1 MGQCP
6 LRDAKPPESETWNSV
21 PINSKFTFKLE
32 LGLSKFQFHGQPEE
46 VKSRKTG
53 RYVTVSTRDEPFKAF
68 VPDALP
74 PRPPIAMDSTLERLH
89 GEAQLALGRLDG
101 IVSLLP
107 APEQFLYAY
116 VRKEAVASS
125 QIEGTQSSLSDLL
138 AYEITAAPGIP
149 VEDVREVSDCV
160 AAYEHADQ
168 RMTAGFPLS
177 LRLICEAHEK
187 LLAGGRGKDQS
198 PGQFRRSQNWIGG
211 SRPGNARFVPPPA
224 DEVPDCMGA
233 LEKFLHDDPVKT
245 PPLIKAA
252 LAHVQFETIHPFLD
266 GNGRVG
272 RLLIPLILRQE
283 RALQYPLLHLSLFF
297 KEHRARY
304 YELLQEVRLKGHW
317 ESWLDFFFQG
327 VRDIAERTA
336 SDIQQSLA
344 LFEKD
349 RIRISQMGRSAR
361 SCSRIHG
368 QMRAQPMTS
377 IAALSLATGLAPTTI
392 ATSLAKLGNIGIVRE
407 ITGGR
412 YGRLYAYDGY
422 LKILAPYG

>member
-1 MGQCP
+1 
-6 LRDAKPPESETWNSV
+6 V
-21 PINSKFTFKLE
+21 
-32 LGLSKFQFHGQPEE
+32 E
-46 VKSRKTG
+46 VKIRKTG
-53 RYVTVSTRDEPFKAF
+53 RYVTVSTRDESFKAF
-68 VPDALP
+68 VPDSLP
-74 PRPPIAMDSTLERLH
+74 PRPPIVMDSTLERLH

-138 AYEITAAPGIP
+138 AYEVTAAPGIP

-168 RMTAGFPLS
+168 RMTGGFPLS

-187 LLAGGRGKDQS
+187 LLASGRGKDQS

-224 DEVPDCMGA
+224 DEVLNCMGA

-272 RLLIPLILRQE
+272 RLLIPLILREE
-283 RALQYPLLHLSLFF
+283 RVLQYPLLHLSLFF
-297 KEHRARY
+297 KQHRARY

-327 VRDIAERTA
+327 VRDIAEKTA
-336 SDIQQSLA
+336 SDIQQALA

-349 RIRISQMGRSAR
+349 RFRISQMGRSAR
-361 SCSRIHG
+361 SCLLIHER
-368 QMRAQPMTS
+368 MKAQPMTS
-377 IAALSLATGLAPTTI
+377 IAALSLATKLTPTTT
-392 ATSLAKLGNIGIVRE
+392 AASLAKLAKIEMVRE
-407 ITGGR
+407 ITGSR

-422 LKILAPYG
+422 LKILAPYE

>member
-1 MGQCP
+1 M
-6 LRDAKPPESETWNSV
+6 
-21 PINSKFTFKLE
+21 
-32 LGLSKFQFHGQPEE
+32 H
-46 VKSRKTG
+46 VKARKTG

-74 PRPPIAMDSTLERLH
+74 PRPPIVMDSMLERLH

-138 AYEITAAPGIP
+138 AYEITAAQGAP

-160 AAYEHADQ
+160 AAYEHADK
-168 RMTAGFPLS
+168 RMTGGFPLS
-177 LRLICEAHEK
+177 LRLICEAHKK
-187 LLAGGRGKDQS
+187 LLARGRGKDQS

-224 DEVPDCMGA
+224 DEVLNCMGE

-283 RALQYPLLHLSLFF
+283 RVLQYPLLHLSLFF

-336 SDIQQSLA
+336 SDIQEALA
-344 LFEKD
+344 IFEND
-349 RIRISQMGRSAR
+349 RTRIAQLGRSAR
-361 SCSRIHG
+361 SSLRIHE
-368 QMRAQPMTS
+368 QMRLQPITS
-377 IAALSLATGLAPTTI
+377 IAALAASTELTPTTI
-392 ATSLAKLGNIGIVRE
+392 AASLAKLAKIGMVKE
-407 ITGGR
+407 ITGGK

-422 LKILAPYG
+422 LKILAPYE

>member
-1 MGQCP
+1 MK
-6 LRDAKPPESETWNSV
+6 A
-21 PINSKFTFKLE
+21 
-32 LGLSKFQFHGQPEE
+32 
-46 VKSRKTG
+46 RKTG

-74 PRPPIAMDSTLERLH
+74 PRPPIVMDSTLEKLH

-138 AYEITAAPGIP
+138 AYEITAAQGIP
-149 VEDVREVSDCV
+149 VEDIREVSDCV

-168 RMTAGFPLS
+168 RMTGGFPLS
-177 LRLICEAHEK
+177 LRLICEAHKK
-187 LLAGGRGKDQS
+187 LLARGRGKDQS

-224 DEVPDCMGA
+224 DEVLNCMGE

-283 RALQYPLLHLSLFF
+283 RVLQYPLLHLSLFF

-304 YELLQEVRLKGHW
+304 FELLQEVRHKGHW

-336 SDIQQSLA
+336 SDIQEALA
-344 LFEKD
+344 IFEND
-349 RIRISQMGRSAR
+349 RTRIAQLGRSAR
-361 SCSRIHG
+361 SGLRIHE
-368 QMRAQPMTS
+368 QMRLQPITS
-377 IAALSLATGLAPTTI
+377 IAALAASTELTPTTI
-392 ATSLAKLGNIGIVRE
+392 AASLAKLAKIGMVKE
-407 ITGGR
+407 ITGGK

-422 LKILAPYG
+422 LKILAPYE

>member
-1 MGQCP
+1 M
-6 LRDAKPPESETWNSV
+6 
-21 PINSKFTFKLE
+21 
-32 LGLSKFQFHGQPEE
+32 E
-46 VKSRKTG
+46 VKARKTG
-53 RYVTVSTRDEPFKAF
+53 RYVTLSTRDEPFRAF
-68 VPDALP
+68 VPDTLP
-74 PRPPIAMDSTLERLH
+74 PRPPIVMDSTLERLH

-101 IVSLLP
+101 IVSLLA

-160 AAYEHADQ
+160 AAYEHTYQ
-168 RMTAGFPLS
+168 RMTRGFPLS

-187 LLAGGRGKDQS
+187 LLASGRGKDQS

-224 DEVPDCMGA
+224 DEVISCMGA

-283 RALQYPLLHLSLFF
+283 GVLKYPLLHLSLFF

-317 ESWLDFFFQG
+317 ESWLDYFFQG

-336 SDIQQSLA
+336 SDIHHALA

-349 RIRISQMGRSAR
+349 RIRISQIGRSAR
-361 SCSRIHG
+361 SCLLIHER
-368 QMRAQPMTS
+368 MKAQPITS
-377 IAALSLATGLAPTTI
+377 IAALSQATELTPTTI
-392 ATSLAKLGNIGIVRE
+392 AASLAKLAKMEVIKE
-407 ITGGR
+407 TTGAT

-422 LKILAPYG
+422 LKILAPCE

>member
-1 MGQCP
+1 
-6 LRDAKPPESETWNSV
+6 V
-21 PINSKFTFKLE
+21 
-32 LGLSKFQFHGQPEE
+32 E
-46 VKSRKTG
+46 VKARKTG

-74 PRPPIAMDSTLERLH
+74 PRPPIVMDSTLERLH

-160 AAYEHADQ
+160 AAYEHADK
-168 RMTAGFPLS
+168 RMTGGFPLS

-187 LLAGGRGKDQS
+187 LLTSGRGKDQS

-224 DEVPDCMGA
+224 DEVIDCMGA

-283 RALQYPLLHLSLFF
+283 GVLKYPLLHLSLFF

-317 ESWLDFFFQG
+317 ESWLDYFFQG

-336 SDIQQSLA
+336 SDIHQALA

-349 RIRISQMGRSAR
+349 RIRISQIGRSAR
-361 SCSRIHG
+361 SCLLIHER
-368 QMRAQPMTS
+368 MKAQPMTS
-377 IAALSLATGLAPTTI
+377 IAALSLATELTPTTTG
-392 ATSLAKLGNIGIVRE
+392 ASLAKLAKMGVVKE
-407 ITGGR
+407 TTGSR

-422 LKILAPYG
+422 LKILAPND

>member
-1 MGQCP
+1 M
-6 LRDAKPPESETWNSV
+6 
-21 PINSKFTFKLE
+21 
-32 LGLSKFQFHGQPEE
+32 
-46 VKSRKTG
+46 
-53 RYVTVSTRDEPFKAF
+53 TVSTRDEPFKAF

-74 PRPPIAMDSTLERLH
+74 PRPPIVMDSMLERLH

-138 AYEITAAPGIP
+138 AYEITAAQGAP

-168 RMTAGFPLS
+168 RMTGGFPLS
-177 LRLICEAHEK
+177 LRLICEAHKK
-187 LLAGGRGKDQS
+187 LLARGRGKDQS

-224 DEVPDCMGA
+224 DEVLNCMGE

-283 RALQYPLLHLSLFF
+283 RVLQYPLLHLSLFF

-336 SDIQQSLA
+336 SDIQEA
-344 LFEKD
+344 LVIFEND
-349 RIRISQMGRSAR
+349 RIRIAQLGRSAR
-361 SCSRIHG
+361 SGLRIHE
-368 QMRAQPMTS
+368 QMRLQPITS
-377 IAALSLATGLAPTTI
+377 IAALAAPTELTPTTI
-392 ATSLAKLGNIGIVRE
+392 AASLAKLAKIGMVKE
-407 ITGGR
+407 ITGGK

-422 LKILAPYG
+422 LKILAPYE

>member
-1 MGQCP
+1 MK
-6 LRDAKPPESETWNSV
+6 A
-21 PINSKFTFKLE
+21 
-32 LGLSKFQFHGQPEE
+32 
-46 VKSRKTG
+46 RKTG

-74 PRPPIAMDSTLERLH
+74 PRPPIVMDSTLERLH

-138 AYEITAAPGIP
+138 AYEITAAQGAP

-168 RMTAGFPLS
+168 RMTGGFPLS
-177 LRLICEAHEK
+177 LRLICEAHKK
-187 LLAGGRGKDQS
+187 LLARGRGKDQS

-224 DEVPDCMGA
+224 DEVLNCMGA

-283 RALQYPLLHLSLFF
+283 CVLRYPLLHLSLFF

-336 SDIQQSLA
+336 SDIQEALA
-344 LFEKD
+344 IFEND
-349 RIRISQMGRSAR
+349 RTRIAQLGRSAR
-361 SCSRIHG
+361 SSLRIHE
-368 QMRAQPMTS
+368 QMRLQPITS
-377 IAALSLATGLAPTTI
+377 IAALAASTELTPTTI
-392 ATSLAKLGNIGIVRE
+392 AASLAKLAKIGMVKE
-407 ITGGR
+407 ITGGK

-422 LKILAPYG
+422 LKILAPYE

>member
-1 MGQCP
+1 M
-6 LRDAKPPESETWNSV
+6 
-21 PINSKFTFKLE
+21 
-32 LGLSKFQFHGQPEE
+32 H
-46 VKSRKTG
+46 VKARKTG

-74 PRPPIAMDSTLERLH
+74 PRPPIVMNSALETLH

-138 AYEITAAPGIP
+138 AYEITAAQGVP

-168 RMTAGFPLS
+168 RMTGGFPLS
-177 LRLICEAHEK
+177 LRLICEAHKK
-187 LLAGGRGKDQS
+187 LLARGRGKDQS

-224 DEVPDCMGA
+224 DEVLNCMGE

-283 RALQYPLLHLSLFF
+283 RVLQYPLLHLSLFF

-336 SDIQQSLA
+336 SDIQEA
-344 LFEKD
+344 LVIFEND
-349 RIRISQMGRSAR
+349 RIRIAQLGRSTR
-361 SCSRIHG
+361 SCLRIHE
-368 QMRAQPMTS
+368 QMRVQPITS
-377 IAALSLATGLAPTTI
+377 IAALAASTELTPTTI
-392 ATSLAKLGNIGIVRE
+392 AASLAKLAKIGMVKE
-407 ITGGR
+407 ITGGK

-422 LKILAPYG
+422 LKILAPYE

>member
-1 MGQCP
+1 
-6 LRDAKPPESETWNSV
+6 V
-21 PINSKFTFKLE
+21 
-32 LGLSKFQFHGQPEE
+32 H
-46 VKSRKTG
+46 VKARKTG

-74 PRPPIAMDSTLERLH
+74 PRPPIVMDSTLERLH

-138 AYEITAAPGIP
+138 AYEITAAQGIP

-168 RMTAGFPLS
+168 RMTGGFPLS
-177 LRLICEAHEK
+177 LRLICEAHKK
-187 LLAGGRGKDQS
+187 LLARGRGKDQS

-224 DEVPDCMGA
+224 DEVLNCMGA

-266 GNGRVG
+266 DNGRVG

-283 RALQYPLLHLSLFF
+283 CVLRYPLLHLSLFF

-336 SDIQQSLA
+336 SDIQEALA
-344 LFEKD
+344 IFEND
-349 RIRISQMGRSAR
+349 RTRIAQLGRSAR
-361 SCSRIHG
+361 SSLRIHE
-368 QMRAQPMTS
+368 QMRLQPITS
-377 IAALSLATGLAPTTI
+377 IAALAASTELTPTTI
-392 ATSLAKLGNIGIVRE
+392 AASLAKLAKIGMVKE
-407 ITGGR
+407 ITGGK

-422 LKILAPYG
+422 LKILAPYE

>member
-1 MGQCP
+1 M
-6 LRDAKPPESETWNSV
+6 
-21 PINSKFTFKLE
+21 
-32 LGLSKFQFHGQPEE
+32 
-46 VKSRKTG
+46 
-53 RYVTVSTRDEPFKAF
+53 TVSTRDEPFKAF

-74 PRPPIAMDSTLERLH
+74 PRPPIVMDSTLERLH
-89 GEAQLALGRLDG
+89 GEAQVALGRLDG

-138 AYEITAAPGIP
+138 AYEITAAQGVP

-168 RMTAGFPLS
+168 RMTGGFPLS
-177 LRLICEAHEK
+177 LRLICEAHKK
-187 LLAGGRGKDQS
+187 LLARGRGKDQS

-224 DEVPDCMGA
+224 DEVLTCMGA

-283 RALQYPLLHLSLFF
+283 RVLQYPLLHLSLFF

-336 SDIQQSLA
+336 SDIQEA
-344 LFEKD
+344 LVIFEND
-349 RIRISQMGRSAR
+349 RIRIAQLGRSAR
-361 SCSRIHG
+361 SCLRIHE
-368 QMRAQPMTS
+368 QMRLQPITS
-377 IAALSLATGLAPTTI
+377 IAALAASTELTPTTI
-392 ATSLAKLGNIGIVRE
+392 AVSLAKLAKIGMVKE
-407 ITGGR
+407 ITGGK

-422 LKILAPYG
+422 LKILAPYE

>member
-1 MGQCP
+1 
-6 LRDAKPPESETWNSV
+6 V
-21 PINSKFTFKLE
+21 
-32 LGLSKFQFHGQPEE
+32 E
-46 VKSRKTG
+46 VKARKTG
-53 RYVTVSTRDEPFKAF
+53 RYVTVYTRDEPFKAF
-68 VPDALP
+68 VPNALP
-74 PRPPIAMDSTLERLH
+74 PRPPIAMDPTLERLH

-101 IVSLLP
+101 IASLLP

-138 AYEITAAPGIP
+138 AYEITVAPGIP

-168 RMTAGFPLS
+168 RMTGGFPLS

-187 LLAGGRGKDQS
+187 LLASGRGKDQS

-224 DEVPDCMGA
+224 DEVLNCMGA

-272 RLLIPLILRQE
+272 RLLIPLILREE
-283 RALQYPLLHLSLFF
+283 RVLQYPLLHLSLFF

-336 SDIQQSLA
+336 SDIQQTLA

-361 SCSRIHG
+361 SCLLIHE

-377 IAALSLATGLAPTTI
+377 ISALSLATELTPTTT
-392 ATSLAKLGNIGIVRE
+392 ATSLAKLGKMRIVKE
-407 ITGGR
+407 ITGSK
-412 YGRLYAYDGY
+412 YGRLYVYDDY
-422 LKILAPYG
+422 LKILAPHE

>member
-1 MGQCP
+1 M
-6 LRDAKPPESETWNSV
+6 
-21 PINSKFTFKLE
+21 
-32 LGLSKFQFHGQPEE
+32 
-46 VKSRKTG
+46 
-53 RYVTVSTRDEPFKAF
+53 TVSTRDEPFKAF

-74 PRPPIAMDSTLERLH
+74 PRPLIVMDSTLERLH

-138 AYEITAAPGIP
+138 AYEITTAQGAP

-160 AAYEHADQ
+160 AAYEHADK
-168 RMTAGFPLS
+168 RMTGGFPLS
-177 LRLICEAHEK
+177 LRLICEAHKK
-187 LLAGGRGKDQS
+187 LLARGRGKDQS

-224 DEVPDCMGA
+224 DEVLNCMGA
-233 LEKFLHDDPVKT
+233 LEKFLHHDPVKT

-283 RALQYPLLHLSLFF
+283 CVLRYPLLHLSLFF

-336 SDIQQSLA
+336 SDIQEALA
-344 LFEKD
+344 IFEYD
-349 RIRISQMGRSAR
+349 RSRIAQLGRSAR
-361 SCSRIHG
+361 SCILIQE
-368 QMRAQPMTS
+368 QMRAQPITS
-377 IAALSLATGLAPTTI
+377 IAALTASTELTPTTI
-392 ATSLAKLGNIGIVRE
+392 AASLAKLAKIGMVKE
-407 ITGGR
+407 ITGGK

-422 LKILAPYG
+422 LKILAPYE

>member
-1 MGQCP
+1 M
-6 LRDAKPPESETWNSV
+6 
-21 PINSKFTFKLE
+21 
-32 LGLSKFQFHGQPEE
+32 
-46 VKSRKTG
+46 
-53 RYVTVSTRDEPFKAF
+53 TVSTRDEPFKAF

-74 PRPPIAMDSTLERLH
+74 PRPPIVMDSTLERLH

-138 AYEITAAPGIP
+138 AYEITAAQGIP
-149 VEDVREVSDCV
+149 IEDVREVSDCV

-168 RMTAGFPLS
+168 RMTGGFPLS
-177 LRLICEAHEK
+177 LRLICEAHKK
-187 LLAGGRGKDQS
+187 LLARGRGKDQS

-224 DEVPDCMGA
+224 DEVLNCMGA

-283 RALQYPLLHLSLFF
+283 CVLRYPLLHLSLFF

-336 SDIQQSLA
+336 SDIQEALA
-344 LFEKD
+344 IFEND
-349 RIRISQMGRSAR
+349 RIRIAQLGRSAR
-361 SCSRIHG
+361 SCLRIHE
-368 QMRAQPMTS
+368 QMRLQPITS
-377 IAALSLATGLAPTTI
+377 IASLAASTELTPTTI
-392 ATSLAKLGNIGIVRE
+392 AASLAKLAKIGMVKE
-407 ITGGR
+407 ITGGK

-422 LKILAPYG
+422 LKILAPYE

>member
-1 MGQCP
+1 
-6 LRDAKPPESETWNSV
+6 
-21 PINSKFTFKLE
+21 
-32 LGLSKFQFHGQPEE
+32 
-46 VKSRKTG
+46 
-53 RYVTVSTRDEPFKAF
+53 
-68 VPDALP
+68 
-74 PRPPIAMDSTLERLH
+74 
-89 GEAQLALGRLDG
+89 LGRLDG
-101 IVSLLP
+101 IISLLP

-160 AAYEHADQ
+160 AAYEHAER
-168 RMTAGFPLS
+168 RMTGGFPLS

-187 LLAGGRGKDQS
+187 LLASGRGKDQS

-224 DEVPDCMGA
+224 DEVLDCMGA
-233 LEKFLHDDPVKT
+233 LEKFLKDDPVKT

-283 RALQYPLLHLSLFF
+283 RVLKYPLLHLSLFF

-317 ESWLDFFFQG
+317 ESWLDFFLQG

-336 SDIQQSLA
+336 SDIQQALA
-344 LFEKD
+344 LFQKD

-361 SCSRIHG
+361 SCLLIHE
-368 QMRAQPMTS
+368 QMKAQPITS
-377 IAALSLATGLAPTTI
+377 IAALSLSTKLTPTTI
-392 ATSLAKLGNIGIVRE
+392 AASLAKLGEIGMIKE
-407 ITGGR
+407 ITGSK

-422 LKILAPYG
+422 LKILVPHE

>member
-1 MGQCP
+1 M
-6 LRDAKPPESETWNSV
+6 
-21 PINSKFTFKLE
+21 
-32 LGLSKFQFHGQPEE
+32 E
-46 VKSRKTG
+46 VKARKTG

-74 PRPPIAMDSTLERLH
+74 PQPPIMMDATLERLH

-168 RMTAGFPLS
+168 RMHGGFPLS
-177 LRLICEAHEK
+177 LRLICEAHAK
-187 LLAGGRGKDQS
+187 LLASGRGKDQS

-224 DEVPDCMGA
+224 DEVLNCMGA

-252 LAHVQFETIHPFLD
+252 LAHVQFESIHPFLD

-283 RALQYPLLHLSLFF
+283 RVLQYPLLHLSLFF
-297 KEHRARY
+297 KEHRAGY

-317 ESWLDFFFQG
+317 EAWLDFFLQG

-336 SDIQQSLA
+336 SDIQQALA

-361 SCSRIHG
+361 SCSRIHE
-368 QMRAQPMTS
+368 QMKAQPMTS
-377 IAALSLATGLAPTTI
+377 IAALSRATELTPTTI
-392 ATSLAKLGNIGIVRE
+392 AASLAKLAKIGLVRE
-407 ITGGR
+407 ITGGK

-422 LKILAPYG
+422 LKILVPHE

>member
-1 MGQCP
+1 
-6 LRDAKPPESETWNSV
+6 V
-21 PINSKFTFKLE
+21 
-32 LGLSKFQFHGQPEE
+32 E
-46 VKSRKTG
+46 VKTRETG
-53 RYVTVSTRDEPFKAF
+53 RYVSVSTRDEPFKAF

-74 PRPPIAMDSTLERLH
+74 PQPPIVMDVTLERLH

-101 IVSLLP
+101 IASLLP

-160 AAYEHADQ
+160 AAYVHADQ
-168 RMTAGFPLS
+168 RMNGGFPLS

-187 LLAGGRGKDQS
+187 LLASGRGKDQS

-211 SRPGNARFVPPPA
+211 SRLGNARFVPPPA
-224 DEVPDCMGA
+224 EEVLNCMGA

-283 RALQYPLLHLSLFF
+283 GVLQYPLLHLSLFF

-304 YELLQEVRLKGHW
+304 YELLQEIRLKGCW
-317 ESWLDFFFQG
+317 ESWLDFFLQG

-336 SDIQQSLA
+336 SDIQQALA
-344 LFEKD
+344 LFERD

-361 SCSRIHG
+361 SCLLIHEK
-368 QMRAQPMTS
+368 MRAQPMTS
-377 IAALSLATGLAPTTI
+377 IAALSLATKLTPTTI
-392 ATSLAKLGNIGIVRE
+392 ATSLAKLAEMGMVKE
-407 ITGGR
+407 ITGGK

-422 LKILAPYG
+422 MKILAASE

>member
-1 MGQCP
+1 VEVK
-6 LRDAKPPESETWNSV
+6 LRD
-21 PINSKFTFKLE
+21 
-32 LGLSKFQFHGQPEE
+32 
-46 VKSRKTG
+46 TG

-68 VPDALP
+68 VPDPLP
-74 PRPPIAMDSTLERLH
+74 PRPPIGMDSTLERLH
-89 GEAQLALGRLDG
+89 GQAQLALGRLDG

-138 AYEITAAPGIP
+138 AYEITSAPGVP

-168 RMTAGFPLS
+168 RMSGGFPLS
-177 LRLICEAHEK
+177 LRLICEAQEK
-187 LLAGGRGKDQS
+187 LLASSRGKDQS

-224 DEVPDCMGA
+224 DEVLNCMGA

-272 RLLIPLILRQE
+272 RLLIPLILREE
-283 RALQYPLLHLSLFF
+283 RVLQYPLLHLSLFL
-297 KEHRARY
+297 KENRTRY
-304 YELLQEVRLKGHW
+304 YELLQEVRLNGNW
-317 ESWLDFFFQG
+317 ESWLDFFLQG
-327 VRDIAERTA
+327 VRDIAEMTA
-336 SDIQQSLA
+336 SDIQQALA

-349 RIRISQMGRSAR
+349 RVHISKMGRSAR
-361 SCSRIHG
+361 SCLRIHE
-368 QMRAQPMTS
+368 QMKAQPITS
-377 IAALSLATGLAPTTI
+377 ITALSQAINLTPTTT
-392 ATSLAKLGNIGIVRE
+392 ATSLAKLTNIGIIKE
-407 ITGGR
+407 ITGGK
-412 YGRLYAYDGY
+412 YGRLYAYEGY
-422 LKILAPYG
+422 LKILAPHD

>member
-1 MGQCP
+1 M
-6 LRDAKPPESETWNSV
+6 E
-21 PINSKFTFKLE
+21 FKLF
-32 LGLSKFQFHGQPEE
+32 KFQFQGQREP
-46 VKSRKTG
+46 VKQRKTG
-53 RYVTVSTRDEPFKAF
+53 NYVTASTRDEPFKAF
-68 VPDALP
+68 VPDPLP
-74 PRPPIAMDSTLERLH
+74 PQPPIQMDAELERLH

-101 IVSLLP
+101 IASLLP
-107 APEQFLYAY
+107 SPEQFLYAY

-125 QIEGTQSSLSDLL
+125 QIEGTQCSLSDLL
-138 AYEITAAPGIP
+138 AYEITAAPGMP

-168 RMTAGFPLS
+168 RMAGGIPLS

-187 LLAGGRGKDQS
+187 LLASGRGKDQS

-224 DEVPDCMGA
+224 DEVIHCMGA

-283 RALQYPLLHLSLFF
+283 RVLQYPLLHLSLFF
-297 KEHRARY
+297 KKHRGRY

-317 ESWLDFFFQG
+317 EAWLDFFFQG

-336 SDIQQSLA
+336 SDIRQALA
-344 LFEKD
+344 LFEND
-349 RIRISQMGRSAR
+349 RILISQMGRSAR
-361 SCSRIHG
+361 SCLLIHER
-368 QMRAQPMTS
+368 MKAQPITS
-377 IAALSLATGLAPTTI
+377 IAALSQATELTPTTT
-392 ATSLAKLGNIGIVRE
+392 AASLAKLAEIGVVKE
-407 ITGGR
+407 TTGGR
-412 YGRLYAYDGY
+412 YGRLFAYGGY
-422 LKILAPYG
+422 LKILVPHE

>member
-1 MGQCP
+1 MK
-6 LRDAKPPESETWNSV
+6 A
-21 PINSKFTFKLE
+21 
-32 LGLSKFQFHGQPEE
+32 
-46 VKSRKTG
+46 RKTG

-74 PRPPIAMDSTLERLH
+74 PRPPIVMDSTLERLH

-138 AYEITAAPGIP
+138 AYEITAAQGAP

-160 AAYEHADQ
+160 AAYEHADK
-168 RMTAGFPLS
+168 RMTGGFPLS
-177 LRLICEAHEK
+177 LRLICEAHKK
-187 LLAGGRGKDQS
+187 LLARGRGKDQS

-224 DEVPDCMGA
+224 DEVLNCMGE

-283 RALQYPLLHLSLFF
+283 RVLQYPLLHLSLFF

-336 SDIQQSLA
+336 SDIQEA
-344 LFEKD
+344 LVIFEND
-349 RIRISQMGRSAR
+349 RSRIAQLGRSAR
-361 SCSRIHG
+361 SCLRIHE
-368 QMRAQPMTS
+368 QMRLQPITS
-377 IAALSLATGLAPTTI
+377 IAALAASTELTPTTI
-392 ATSLAKLGNIGIVRE
+392 AASLAKLAKIGMVKE
-407 ITGGR
+407 ITGGK

-422 LKILAPYG
+422 LKILAPYE

>member
-1 MGQCP
+1 MF
-6 LRDAKPPESETWNSV
+6 ATN
-21 PINSKFTFKLE
+21 LE
-32 LGLSKFQFHGQPEE
+32 LGLSKSPISRHLVE
-46 VKSRKTG
+46 VKTRNTG

-74 PRPPIAMDSTLERLH
+74 PQPPIVMDTPLERLH

-138 AYEITAAPGIP
+138 AYEITAAPGMP

-168 RMTAGFPLS
+168 LMTGGFPLS

-187 LLAGGRGKDQS
+187 LLASGRGKDQS

-224 DEVPDCMGA
+224 DEVLNCMGA

-283 RALQYPLLHLSLFF
+283 SVLKYPLLHLSLFF

-317 ESWLDFFFQG
+317 EIWLDFFFQG

-336 SDIQQSLA
+336 SDIQQALA

-349 RIRISQMGRSAR
+349 RTRISQMGRSAR
-361 SCSRIHG
+361 SCLRIHE

-377 IAALSLATGLAPTTI
+377 IAALSSATKLTPTTI
-392 ATSLAKLGNIGIVRE
+392 ATSLAKLAEMGMVKE

-422 LKILAPYG
+422 LKILAASE

>member
-1 MGQCP
+1 MK
-6 LRDAKPPESETWNSV
+6 A
-21 PINSKFTFKLE
+21 
-32 LGLSKFQFHGQPEE
+32 
-46 VKSRKTG
+46 RKTG
-53 RYVTVSTRDEPFKAF
+53 RYVTVSTRDEPYKAF

-74 PRPPIAMDSTLERLH
+74 PRPPIVMDSTLERLH

-116 VRKEAVASS
+116 IRKEAVASS

-138 AYEITAAPGIP
+138 AYEITAAQGAP

-160 AAYEHADQ
+160 AAYEHADK
-168 RMTAGFPLS
+168 RMTGGFPLS
-177 LRLICEAHEK
+177 LRLICEAHKK
-187 LLAGGRGKDQS
+187 LLARGRGKDQS

-224 DEVPDCMGA
+224 DEVLNCMGA

-283 RALQYPLLHLSLFF
+283 GVLQYPLLHLSLFF

-304 YELLQEVRLKGHW
+304 FELLQEVRHKGHW

-336 SDIQQSLA
+336 SDIQEA
-344 LFEKD
+344 LLIFEND
-349 RIRISQMGRSAR
+349 RTRIAQLGRSAR
-361 SCSRIHG
+361 SCLRIHE
-368 QMRAQPMTS
+368 QMRLQPITS
-377 IAALSLATGLAPTTI
+377 IAALATSTELTPTTI
-392 ATSLAKLGNIGIVRE
+392 ATSLAKLAKIGMVKE
-407 ITGGR
+407 ITGGK

-422 LKILAPYG
+422 LKILAPYE

>member
-1 MGQCP
+1 M
-6 LRDAKPPESETWNSV
+6 
-21 PINSKFTFKLE
+21 
-32 LGLSKFQFHGQPEE
+32 E
-46 VKSRKTG
+46 VKLRKTG

-74 PRPPIAMDSTLERLH
+74 PRPPIVMDSTLERLH

-138 AYEITAAPGIP
+138 AYEITAARGIP

-160 AAYEHADQ
+160 AAYEHADK
-168 RMTAGFPLS
+168 RMTGGFPLS

-187 LLAGGRGKDQS
+187 LLTSGRGKDQS

-224 DEVPDCMGA
+224 DEVLNCMGA

-245 PPLIKAA
+245 PPLLKAA

-272 RLLIPLILRQE
+272 RLLITFLLCQRGILR
-283 RALQYPLLHLSLFF
+283 RPLLYLSHFF
-297 KEHRARY
+297 KMNRAEY
-304 YELLQEVRLKGHW
+304 YDRLMAVRESGHW
-317 ESWLDFFFQG
+317 EQWLKFFLRGVAEVSASATATAEAILALQNEHRQIVLEKVGNAPLGQRLLDFLLQQPLVT
-327 VRDIAERTA
+327 VRAIEAQLDCAYVTANKLAE
-336 SDIQQSLA
+336 Q
-344 LFEKD
+344 F
-349 RIRISQMGRSAR
+349 
-361 SCSRIHG
+361 
-368 QMRAQPMTS
+368 
-377 IAALSLATGLAPTTI
+377 AAL
-392 ATSLAKLGNIGIVRE
+392 GILRE
-407 ITGGR
+407 TTGGQR
-412 YGRLYAYDGY
+412 NRQYEYSPYLRLFGHA
-422 LKILAPYG
+422 

>member
-1 MGQCP
+1 M
-6 LRDAKPPESETWNSV
+6 
-21 PINSKFTFKLE
+21 
-32 LGLSKFQFHGQPEE
+32 H
-46 VKSRKTG
+46 VKARKTG

-74 PRPPIAMDSTLERLH
+74 PRPPIVMDSTLERLH

-138 AYEITAAPGIP
+138 AYEITAAQGIP
-149 VEDVREVSDCV
+149 IEDVREVSDCV

-168 RMTAGFPLS
+168 RMTGGFPLS
-177 LRLICEAHEK
+177 LRLICEAHKK
-187 LLAGGRGKDQS
+187 LLARGRGKDQS

-224 DEVPDCMGA
+224 DEVLNCMGA

-283 RALQYPLLHLSLFF
+283 RVLQYPLLHLSLFF

-336 SDIQQSLA
+336 SDIQEA
-344 LFEKD
+344 LVIFEND
-349 RIRISQMGRSAR
+349 RSRIAQLGRSAR
-361 SCSRIHG
+361 SCLRIHE
-368 QMRAQPMTS
+368 QMRLQPITS
-377 IAALSLATGLAPTTI
+377 IAALAASTELTPTTI
-392 ATSLAKLGNIGIVRE
+392 AASLAKLAKIGMVKE
-407 ITGGR
+407 ITGGK

-422 LKILAPYG
+422 LKILAPYE